1 MNFLELNAGLS
12 WWFLELGFQVFNLL
26 NVQYAAQEFVFESNW
41 DPNAPPTGQPARH
54 IAAGAPRT
62 FLFQIG
68 FRL

>member
-26 NVQYAAQEFVFESNW
+26 NVQYAAQEFESNW

-54 IAAGAPRT
+54 IAAGASRT